1 MKRRILSLLLAA
13 VLTAA
18 ALPGT
23 GLAAGWDAVPT
34 RTYQGQFTDVAPTD
48 WYYENVAA
56 QEDEAELN
64 EAR

>member
-34 RTYQGQFTDVAPTD
+34 RTY
-48 WYYENVAA
+48 
-56 QEDEAELN
+56 
-64 EAR
+64 